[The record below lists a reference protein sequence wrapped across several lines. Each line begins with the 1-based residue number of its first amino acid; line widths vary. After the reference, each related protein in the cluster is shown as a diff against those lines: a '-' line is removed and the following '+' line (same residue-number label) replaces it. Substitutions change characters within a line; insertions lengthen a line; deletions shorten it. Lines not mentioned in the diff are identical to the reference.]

1 MSPALAGRFL
11 TTGPSEKSKGNDVL
25 RITKNQGTLTYPFLL
40 PCMSQ
45 PHMLKMMTEKIGQK
59 KKKKLRVFPFG
70 PSLHIIKLKVKG
82 VG

>member
-11 TTGPSEKSKGNDVL
+11 TIGPSEKSKGNDVL

-45 PHMLKMMTEKIGQK
+45 PHMLKMMTEKIGQ
-59 KKKKLRVFPFG
+59 LRVSFPFG
-70 PSLHIIKLKVKG
+70 PSSHIIKPKVKG

>member
-11 TTGPSEKSKGNDVL
+11 TTGPSEKTKGNDAL

-45 PHMLKMMTEKIGQK
+45 PHVLKMMTEKIGQK
-59 KKKKLRVFPFG
+59 KKRNSEFFLLVLPYT
-70 PSLHIIKLKVKG
+70 S
-82 VG
+82 